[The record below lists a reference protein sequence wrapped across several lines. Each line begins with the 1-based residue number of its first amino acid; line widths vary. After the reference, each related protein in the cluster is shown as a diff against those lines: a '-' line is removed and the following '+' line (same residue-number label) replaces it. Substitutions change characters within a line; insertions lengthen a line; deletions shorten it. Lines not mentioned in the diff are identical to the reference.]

1 MKDRRSFLIF
11 LLVLGVVLI
20 FWWLNPLTPKANPG
34 VEAVFAENLQIP
46 WEIAFLPD
54 GDVLITERTG
64 VLKRIGE
71 NQESYNVQDVYH
83 VGEGGLLGL
92 TLHPDFAENRYLYL
106 YLTYQENGNILNRVD
121 RYVYTL
127 EEGLTS
133 RTAIID
139 SIPGARIHNG
149 GRIAFGPD
157 GYLYITTGDAAV
169 TALSQDRESL
179 AGKILR
185 VDEEGAVPENNP
197 FSSPVFSYGHRN
209 PQGLAWD
216 EQGRLWSTEH
226 GPTGHDELNLIE
238 KGKNYGWP
246 EIIGDETRSG
256 METPVIHSGTG
267 TWAPSG
273 ASYNNGSIFFAGL
286 RGNGLYEAVI
296 DPRTG
301 EVKELHK
308 HLDGEYGRLR
318 NAVLGPDGKIYIL
331 TSNRDGRGNPRGNDD
346 RIIIFVPENK

>member
-11 LLVLGVVLI
+11 LFVLGAVLI
-20 FWWLNPLTPKANPG
+20 FLWINPLSPKANPG
-34 VEAVFAENLQIP
+34 VQEVFAEKLQIP

-54 GDVLITERTG
+54 GDVLVTERTG

-71 NQESYNVQDVYH
+71 NQENHNVPDVYH
-83 VGEGGLLGL
+83 VGEGGLLGMA
-92 TLHPDFAENRYLYL
+92 LHPDFAENRYLYL

-127 EEGLTS
+127 EEGFTG
-133 RTAIID
+133 RTTIID

-185 VDEEGAVPENNP
+185 VDEEGGVPENNP
-197 FSSPVFSYGHRN
+197 FASPVFSYGHRN

-246 EIIGDETRSG
+246 EIIGDETRSE

-273 ASYNNGSIFFAGL
+273 AAYYKGSIFFAGL
-286 RGNGLYEAVI
+286 RGNGLYQAVI
-296 DPRTG
+296 DPQTA

-318 NAVLGPDGKIYIL
+318 NAALGPDGKIYIL

-346 RIIIFVPENK
+346 RIIIFVPEGN